1 MEKRS
6 TRMMIEDGQKG
17 ENTPA
22 LPAVLKSHK
31 QTAKEH
37 SAGMLR
43 FLWVLMLFFSIIIGY
58 AIHENKSQAMQTS
71 IAA

>member
-1 MEKRS
+1 MMGKRS

-22 LPAVLKSHK
+22 LPAVLKGHK

-37 SAGMLR
+37 SSGMLR
-43 FLWVLMLFFSIIIGY
+43 FFMGAHAFLLHHYRLRDP
-58 AIHENKSQAMQTS
+58 
-71 IAA
+71 